1 MEFLGI
7 GFPELLM
14 ILLVALLVVG
24 PQRLPAVAAQ
34 IARFIREFRTYS
46 ANMTR
51 ELTEA
56 LEELEREAATAK
68 DELSAAKEEWHEVGQ
83 GLRSTTSEITESL
96 HVAKREAETGTPASS
111 PASTALPPADV
122 GSDGHTAS
130 GRPDDNI
137 P

>member
-24 PQRLPAVAAQ
+24 PQRLPTVAAQ
-34 IARFIREFRTYS
+34 LARFIREFRTYT

-51 ELTEA
+51 EVTEA

-68 DELSAAKEEWHEVGQ
+68 DELTAAKEEWREVGQ

-96 HVAKREAETGTPASS
+96 QMAGHEAETGRPAAP
-111 PASTALPPADV
+111 PASTALPPAEV
-122 GSDGHTAS
+122 SGDGHTAP
-130 GRPDDNI
+130 GHRDDTSS
-137 P
+137 